1 MPGFAPNIQSG
12 LHAGRGAASIE
23 RCVSDIS
30 VRVWGA
36 MNGREF
42 VARVRR
48 LGRRRGVAVV
58 FDPQQG
64 KGSHGML
71 RYGARSTTVPDLR
84 RDLKPG
90 LLHAMCRQIGIEP
103 DELRKM

>member
-1 MPGFAPNIQSG
+1 
-12 LHAGRGAASIE
+12 
-23 RCVSDIS
+23 
-30 VRVWGA
+30 

-58 FDPQQG
+58 FDPEQG

-71 RYGARSTTVPDLR
+71 RYGTRATTVPDLR
-84 RDLKPG
+84 RNLKPG
-90 LLHAMCRQIGIEP
+90 LVHAMCRQLGIEL
-103 DELRKM
+103 DELRRV